1 MILDATFLRIFG
13 QLFLC
18 DSFIHQYNTSIF
30 EQTLSISVIS
40 ILPTQVERYPQPF
53 TMICP
58 LFLRRYFLLSWHLS
72 HFPFPSVST
81 PLLPSLY
88 SSFFKLSLSHH
99 SSVFLPNNFPILF
112 KYLSFFHFSYIF
124 LAILSLPFFHE
135 IFFRGPI
142 SISLSFAFISMT
154 FFPPFS

>member
-1 MILDATFLRIFG
+1 MHD
-13 QLFLC
+13 
-18 DSFIHQYNTSIF
+18 
-30 EQTLSISVIS
+30 
-40 ILPTQVERYPQPF
+40 
-53 TMICP
+53 P
-58 LFLRRYFLLSWHLS
+58 LFCGLRLNTRVSFPYVRITAENFLQSFYLPPPPPPHNTVTSAFGAL
-72 HFPFPSVST
+72 FFT
-81 PLLPSLY
+81 ILFTCIYLPSLF